1 MGTPGALSGA
11 GSPMRTLASRVAAMA
26 SRYGLVGLFCAALNV
41 AIVWV
46 GTEILRLS
54 YGPAAALTCP
64 ITIPLSYW
72 LHRRISFDVQGPSSV
87 AEFLRFVLAQLSQ
100 FALGFALMA
109 LVVEFLHWRAWIAM
123 ATVSVLMMA
132 YGFLTSSAWV
142 FRVWRKALPGAAR
155 ADVSSPRA
163 LRVLQVSA
171 FFPAHG
177 GGIEV
182 VAGQLA
188 RHLALSG
195 VAVTWMA
202 GGAAEERPAPEP
214 GVPIAIDRAS
224 SFDVL
229 ERRLGLPA
237 PVWSP
242 ASLRRLWRHVGA
254 CDIVQ
259 VHDYLYMPSLA
270 ALLFARLRRRPVVL
284 TQHVGEIPYTS
295 AFARG
300 LLQAINRVVGRLA
313 LGAAAQVVFVGR
325 PVQAYFERF
334 VRFRRPPLLIANGV
348 DQALYRP
355 TSAPP
360 PPGPEL
366 RALFVGR
373 FVEKKGLR
381 LLQECMSVAGIR
393 WEFVG
398 RGPLSP
404 EHWNVP
410 AGVLVLR
417 GVLAPQA
424 VADAMR
430 GADLLV
436 LPSYGEGFP
445 LVVQEALACGTPV
458 LVSEEVADA
467 FPLRDPGCVWAVD
480 LSGEEAASRLRA
492 ALERMAA
499 DPAAIRVAR
508 PLAVA
513 LAGQWSW
520 ERCVGAYRAVYDDLT
535 HPDAHRAERRVQS

>member
-1 MGTPGALSGA
+1 
-11 GSPMRTLASRVAAMA
+11 MRTLASRIAAMA

-46 GTEILRLS
+46 GTEILGWS

-72 LHRRISFDVQGPSSV
+72 LHRRISFDVQEPSSV

-109 LVVEFLHWRAWIAM
+109 LVVEVLHWPAWIAM
-123 ATVSVLMMA
+123 AGVSVLMMA

-142 FRVWRKALPGAAR
+142 FRVWRMAPPGAAP
-155 ADVSSPRA
+155 ADAPSPRT

-202 GGAAEERPAPEP
+202 GGAAAERPAPEP

-254 CDIVQ
+254 CDVVQ
-259 VHDYLYMPSLA
+259 VHDYLYVPSLA

-334 VRFRRPPLLIANGV
+334 VRFRRAPLLISNGV
-348 DQALYRP
+348 DQAVYRP
-355 TSAPP
+355 ASTSSPSVGA
-360 PPGPEL
+360 EL

-381 LLQECMSVAGIR
+381 LLQECMSVPGIR

-410 AGVLVLR
+410 PGVLVLR
-417 GVLAPQA
+417 GVLEPQA

-436 LPSYGEGFP
+436 LPSHGEGFP
-445 LVVQEALACGTPV
+445 LVVQESLACGTPV
-458 LVSEEVADA
+458 LVSQEVADA
-467 FPLRDPGCVWAVD
+467 FPIRDPACVHAVD
-480 LSGEEAASRLRA
+480 VGGDHASSRLRG
-492 ALERMAA
+492 ALARLAA
-499 DPAAIRVAR
+499 DPGAIRAAR
-508 PLAVA
+508 PQAVA

-520 ERCVGAYRAVYDDLT
+520 ERCVRAYRAVYDELE
-535 HPDAHRAERRVQS
+535 HPDAHRAERRVPS

>member
-1 MGTPGALSGA
+1 ML
-11 GSPMRTLASRVAAMA
+11 
-26 SRYGLVGLFCAALNV
+26 SRYGPVGLLCATLNV
-41 AIVWV
+41 AIVWMA
-46 GTEILRLS
+46 TELLGLDYLVAS
-54 YGPAAALTCP
+54 VLACSTT
-64 ITIPLSYW
+64 ITLSYW
-72 LHRRISFDVQGPSSV
+72 MHRRITFELTRASTLD
-87 AEFLRFVLAQLSQ
+87 EFVRHVMAQLSQ
-100 FALGFALMA
+100 FAIGMVLMTGI
-109 LVVEFLHWRAWIAM
+109 VEFLHCAPWLAM
-123 ATVSVLMMA
+123 AAVSVMMMG
-132 YGFLTSSAWV
+132 YGFLMSSSWV
-142 FRVWRKALPGAAR
+142 FRIWRKASHATTPADDASPAR
-155 ADVSSPRA
+155 RG

-195 VAVTWMA
+195 ADVTWMA
-202 GGAAEERPAPEP
+202 GGPAEECPAPDP

-224 SFDVL
+224 SFDPL

-237 PVWSP
+237 PIWSP

-259 VHDYLYMPSLA
+259 VHDYLYVPSLA

-295 AFARG
+295 AFTRG

-334 VRFRRPPLLIANGV
+334 VRFRRPSLLIANGV
-348 DQALYRP
+348 DQAVYRP
-355 TSAPP
+355 AEGPP
-360 PPGPEL
+360 SHESGM

-381 LLQECMSVAGIR
+381 LLENCMSVPGIR

-410 AGVLVLR
+410 ADVLAMR
-417 GVLAPQA
+417 GVLEPAA

-436 LPSYGEGFP
+436 LPSQGEGFP

-458 LVSEEVADA
+458 LVSEEVAEA
-467 FPLRDPGCVWAVD
+467 FPIRDPRCVWAVD
-480 LSGEEAASRLRA
+480 VSGDGAAARLRA
-492 ALERMAA
+492 ALERLAA
-499 DPAAIRVAR
+499 DPATLRAAR
-508 PLAVA
+508 PLALA

-520 ERCVGAYRAVYDDLT
+520 QRCVESYRAVYDGLERAGA
-535 HPDAHRAERRVQS
+535 HPTEGRLES

>member
-1 MGTPGALSGA
+1 M
-11 GSPMRTLASRVAAMA
+11 V
-26 SRYGLVGLFCAALNV
+26 SRYGLVGFLCATLNV

-46 GTEILRLS
+46 GTEILGLM
-54 YGPAAALTCP
+54 YGAAVALTCP

-72 LHRRISFDVQGPSSV
+72 LHRRISFDVQAPSSM
-87 AEFLRFVLAQLSQ
+87 AEFLRFVAAQLSQ
-100 FALGFALMA
+100 FALGFALIA
-109 LVVEFLHWRAWIAM
+109 LVVELLHWPAWIAM
-123 ATVSVLMMA
+123 ASVSVLMMA
-132 YGFLTSSAWV
+132 YGFLTSSSWV
-142 FRVWRKALPGAAR
+142 FRIWRKAVPGAAS
-155 ADVSSPRA
+155 AHASPQA
-163 LRVLQVSA
+163 TLRVLQVSS

-188 RHLALSG
+188 RHLALAG

-202 GGAAEERPAPEP
+202 GGSAAERPAPEP
-214 GVPIAIDRAS
+214 ALALVVDRAR
-224 SFDVL
+224 SFDLL

-242 ASLRRLWRHVGA
+242 GSLRRLWRHVGA
-254 CDIVQ
+254 CDVVH
-259 VHDYLYMPSLA
+259 VHDYLYVPSLA

-284 TQHVGEIPYTS
+284 TQHVGEIAYES
-295 AFARG
+295 AFARR
-300 LLQAINRVVGRLA
+300 LLEAINHLVGRMA

-334 VRFRRPPLLIANGV
+334 VRFRRPPMLIANGV

-355 TSAPP
+355 RQAPTSEVAE
-360 PPGPEL
+360 GPL

-381 LLQECMSVAGIR
+381 LLQACVQVPGIR

-404 EHWNVP
+404 AHWDVP
-410 AGVLVLR
+410 ANVLALR
-417 GVLAPQA
+417 GVLEPAA

-436 LPSYGEGFP
+436 LPSHGEGFP

-467 FPLRDPGCVWAVD
+467 FPIRDPRCVWAVD
-480 LSGEEAASRLRA
+480 VSGDAAAARLRA

-499 DPAAIRVAR
+499 DPAPIRAAR
-508 PLAVA
+508 AAAVA

-520 ERCVGAYRAVYDDLT
+520 ERCVGAYRAVYDDLRP
-535 HPDAHRAERRVQS
+535 HRGHRA